1 MFSFLLELLTCSLS
15 AGRGE
20 LEPLPSISCHCNC
33 CCYSFFGCLWV
44 WITGGQFFHLVI
56 LCYSITFY
64 MDNNNIAI
72 TVVGNTAPSSE
83 STLVTAEEE
92 GETNSVTTPSSSTVI
107 KFISGL
113 VVDEGEDDDE
123 DDMDEMSLSVVNC
136 CGDGDCEDHESLDDG
151 GGTIGDDGDA
161 SKSVKGQR
169 KRDRRAAKLKKE
181 AQKEVE
187 WDIVPV
193 ESAAARAARLDVR
206 RKINDDYVADLR
218 HKGLHNLSG
227 EIDRCLKK
235 VSEGVETFEDIWQ
248 KVHNATNT
256 NQKEKYEAD
265 LKKEIKKLQRLRD
278 QIKSWIASGE
288 IKDKSTL
295 VDTRKLIETQMER
308 FKVVER
314 ETKTKA
320 YSKEGLGAAQKLDP
334 TTREREDLNNWLISA
349 IDSMQ
354 IQIDSFECEIE
365 SILAAKKKRLDK
377 DKQDRLD
384 ELKTFLERHRFH
396 VTKLETLMRMLDN
409 LAADVNAV
417 SLRTFLS
424 QVKKIKDDIDYYL
437 ESSQEAEF
445 EVNEFIYD
453 DIDGL
458 DEFDDGLVG
467 QPVGGGTGEEGTEEE
482 LPISITTT
490 SGNNSPIS
498 PVHSSDAS
506 DPEKRRKSS
515 DDVSVKVVRPVAVKA
530 VVQSNH
536 SPSPVGVGGGKA
548 VGAVGTPPK
557 GVGTPNNSSPSSG
570 LSNHVSSLSSLSSSP
585 THNYHNALNNSK
597 SIGHPDLTEHND
609 GSSTTGGLC
618 FRGLSKSPV
627 MDSSII
633 RGPLGGMSTVNG
645 ILENGNG
652 SPTDEDHSSPHTQ
665 LLTSC
670 STPITG
676 SSLTMENGLIS
687 SSPPQ
692 ETTCSNNNNNILL
705 MSSSSSTEISGVN
718 ERPSSHSSQQLQLQ
732 QQHQLFG
739 DSSSLLSSTMESLSN
754 SSSLQQPSSYIQQA
768 FNGLGSVTGA
778 ASNLSEGFASNL
790 GVSSNSLISSINNS
804 SGSNSCSVLGD
815 TSNVIGLPNIIGV
828 SSGGIQQISS
838 TGDQISSALV
848 CGGGGESAT
857 TTTTASV
864 DISSSSSGGVTMF
877 ATTSN
882 TSSSLSAS
890 SAGVS
895 SSHNNSNSGI
905 LSQQHIHQLQQL
917 QQHQGPISQCGTN
930 LEPNIS
936 EYLRLQ
942 SQDQILFNRILS
954 ESDSMASLKSMAQDV
969 LDRSGLS
976 LGDNSKN
983 LSESKTREAHIPPL
997 LGVAPLG
1004 PVPLQKEHQLQF
1016 QMMEA
1021 AHQHLPVSADSERMR
1036 QFLPRNPYPTPLYY
1050 PQHPLSNS
1058 DTFEFFNRLSIETLF
1073 FIFYYLEGTK
1083 AQYLAAK
1090 VLKKQSW
1097 RFHTKYMMWFQR
1109 HEEPKVINE
1118 EYEQG
1123 TYVYFDIE
1131 KWGQR
1136 KKDGFVFE
1144 YRYLEDRDL
1153 G

>member
-1 MFSFLLELLTCSLS
+1 M
-15 AGRGE
+15 
-20 LEPLPSISCHCNC
+20 P
-33 CCYSFFGCLWV
+33 
-44 WITGGQFFHLVI
+44 
-56 LCYSITFY
+56 
-64 MDNNNIAI
+64 
-72 TVVGNTAPSSE
+72 
-83 STLVTAEEE
+83 
-92 GETNSVTTPSSSTVI
+92 
-107 KFISGL
+107 
-113 VVDEGEDDDE
+113 VD
-123 DDMDEMSLSVVNC
+123 
-136 CGDGDCEDHESLDDG
+136 
-151 GGTIGDDGDA
+151 
-161 SKSVKGQR
+161 
-169 KRDRRAAKLKKE
+169 
-181 AQKEVE
+181 
-187 WDIVPV
+187 
-193 ESAAARAARLDVR
+193 SAAARAARFDVR
-206 RKINDDYVADLR
+206 RKINDEFVANLR
-218 HKGLHNLSG
+218 HKGLHSLSG

-265 LKKEIKKLQRLRD
+265 LKKETKKLRKLRD

-349 IDSMQ
+349 VDSMQ

-377 DKQDRLD
+377 HKQDRLD

-396 VTKLETLMRMLDN
+396 ITKLETLMRMLDN
-409 LAADVNAV
+409 LAADVNE
-417 SLRTFLS
+417 
-424 QVKKIKDDIDYYL
+424 VK
-437 ESSQEAEF
+437 SSQEPEF

-458 DEFDDGLVG
+458 DDDCLVS
-467 QPVGGGTGEEGTEEE
+467 QPVGGGTEEKGAEEE
-482 LPISITTT
+482 LPISITTS
-490 SGNNSPIS
+490 SGNNSPSS

-515 DDVSVKVVRPVAVKA
+515 DDVSVKVVRPVPAKA

-536 SPSPVGVGGGKA
+536 SPSPVAGKT

-597 SIGHPDLTEHND
+597 SIGHPDLTEHKD
-609 GSSTTGGLC
+609 GSSITGGLC
-618 FRGLSKSPV
+618 FRGLSKFSV

-645 ILENGNG
+645 NGG
-652 SPTDEDHSSPHTQ
+652 PIDEDHSSPHTQ

-692 ETTCSNNNNNILL
+692 ETTCSNNNNILL
-705 MSSSSSTEISGVN
+705 MSSFSSTETSGVN
-718 ERPSSHSSQQLQLQ
+718 ERPSSHSSQQLQL
-732 QQHQLFG
+732 QHQLFG

-754 SSSLQQPSSYIQQA
+754 SSSLQQPSSHIQQA

-804 SGSNSCSVLGD
+804 SGSISCSVIGD

-828 SSGGIQQISS
+828 SSGGNQQISS
-838 TGDQISSALV
+838 TGDHISSALV
-848 CGGGGESAT
+848 CDGGDESAT
-857 TTTTASV
+857 TTTSV
-864 DISSSSSGGVTMF
+864 AIFSSSSSGGVTMF
-877 ATTSN
+877 ATSSN
-882 TSSSLSAS
+882 TSSSFSAS
-890 SAGVS
+890 GAGVS

-917 QQHQGPISQCGTN
+917 QQHQGPISQCETN
-930 LEPNIS
+930 LDPNIS
-936 EYLRLQ
+936 EYLKVR
-942 SQDQILFNRILS
+942 DQILFNVRS
-954 ESDSMASLKSMAQDV
+954 ESEFMASLNSIVHDV
-969 LDRSGLS
+969 LDSS
-976 LGDNSKN
+976 VGDNAYVS
-983 LSESKTREAHIPPL
+983 PD
-997 LGVAPLG
+997 
-1004 PVPLQKEHQLQF
+1004 VPLQEEHQLQF

-1036 QFLPRNPYPTPLYY
+1036 QILPRNPYPTPLYY

-1058 DTFEFFNRLSIETLF
+1058 DTYEFFNRLSVETLF

-1090 VLKKQSW
+1090 VLKTQCW

-1144 YRYLEDRDL
+1144 YRYLENRDL
-1153 G
+1153 R